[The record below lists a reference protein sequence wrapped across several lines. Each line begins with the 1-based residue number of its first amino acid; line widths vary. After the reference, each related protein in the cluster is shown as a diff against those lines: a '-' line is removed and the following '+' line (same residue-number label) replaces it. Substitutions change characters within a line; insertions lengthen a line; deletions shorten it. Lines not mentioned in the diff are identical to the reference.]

1 MRLKNR
7 SLIITLTALLFTSL
21 GILPALHAAEFS
33 ADMETRSK
41 GQVVTQGKIF
51 MKGYLSRHE
60 MNNSGRKVT
69 VIARPDKGV
78 AWTLM
83 PQEKSYLEMTIDL
96 DNDEFTPDNW
106 DQDMKKDARLLGSE
120 TVNGVKCNKYELLNE
135 DGKIIYWI
143 AKKEELPVRII
154 SAETE
159 VNYRNIRSG
168 SQPNHLFQLPAG
180 YRKLVMPKIPGMP
193 GMGNMQGMPGGGNM
207 PSFPNPR

>member
-1 MRLKNR
+1 MYLKKR
-7 SLIITLTALLFTSL
+7 TIIIILTALFLISL
-21 GILPALHAAEFS
+21 GILPALQAAEFS
-33 ADMETRSK
+33 ADMETRSN

-96 DNDEFTPDNW
+96 DNDEFTPNNW
-106 DQDMKKDARLLGSE
+106 DQDLKKDARRLGSE
-120 TVNGVKCNKYELLNE
+120 TINGVKCDKYELLTE
-135 DGKIIYWI
+135 EGKVTYWI

-168 SQPNHLFQLPAG
+168 NQPDHLFQIPAG
-180 YRKLVMPKIPGMP
+180 YRKMVMPNIPGMP

-207 PSFPNPR
+207 PSFPSPR